1 MHSHK
6 RRDLSPPHKGGD
18 SASTHV
24 GSETIVE
31 EPMGIQGVVSRE
43 DMGGRTV
50 GADPERDGDKRV

>member
-1 MHSHK
+1 M
-6 RRDLSPPHKGGD
+6 
-18 SASTHV
+18 HV

-43 DMGGRTV
+43 DMGGRTM